1 MQQGSIEGGW
11 FFALAANAP
20 FQKLNDTL
28 VAVGGATTAI
38 IDDNYA
44 MGPPSVIFLA
54 NEQLMTDLAIIGLEL
69 QPTKSCCYIDVVHR
83 DFKWHRRRGDIP
95 EGVLHDGAEVVL
107 VDGQPLHGMLVCNV
121 PVGTAGYVGGYLD
134 QRLGMITRK
143 FTKFKNLLDP
153 GRWPHPEIPIHQM
166 LWILTLVCFQ
176 SM

>member
-54 NEQLMTDLAIIGLEL
+54 NEQLKTNLAIIGLEL
-69 QPTKSCCYIDVVHR
+69 QPAKSCCYIDAAHR
-83 DFKWHRRRGDIP
+83 DLEWHRLWGDRRGCSMM
-95 EGVLHDGAEVVL
+95 V
-107 VDGQPLHGMLVCNV
+107 
-121 PVGTAGYVGGYLD
+121 
-134 QRLGMITRK
+134 QRWSWSVSNHFMECRCAICR
-143 FTKFKNLLDP
+143 
-153 GRWPHPEIPIHQM
+153 
-166 LWILTLVCFQ
+166 
-176 SM
+176 